1 MTSGAAPSRS
11 EFARSEFA
19 GGWKVLVASMIGVM
33 LGASP
38 MTFNTIGS
46 FIGPLHTAFGWDFKW
61 ISFGVTIFG
70 VVAAMLA
77 PLFGS
82 WSDKYGVRRVV
93 LWSLLAFGLVF
104 GCFAFIS
111 SNIAS
116 YFAVWFM
123 VGLVGIGSTPV
134 TWTRAVN
141 MWFVQHRGLALGI
154 TLVGTSLAA
163 IALPPLVLFLI
174 ERFEWRAAYLM
185 VAALPLLVAL
195 PLAYFFF
202 REPDVHER
210 PAALTLTGND
220 LVGVTRQ
227 QAMGDKRF
235 WIMFASITCI
245 ALAYGGAH
253 IHFKEMLTL
262 HQFSPGNIK
271 LGLLI
276 IGLGIMAG
284 RLLTGLLL
292 DRFWAPL
299 VTLPILC
306 APALSCYLLAD
317 HGLSVT
323 GGFVAASLLGF
334 AAGAES
340 DLIAYLAGRYF
351 GMAHYGKIYGWL
363 YMPFGMASAISP
375 FLYGMAR
382 DNTGNYDIMLHVA
395 MALFVVGG
403 VLLLFMGK
411 YPDLKAPA
419 EKAG

>member
-1 MTSGAAPSRS
+1 MASSPTTSPS
-11 EFARSEFA
+11 EFSV
-19 GGWKVLVASMIGVM
+19 GWKVLLASMIGVM

-46 FIGPLHTAFGWDFKW
+46 FIGPLHKEYGWDFKW

-70 VVAAMLA
+70 VTASLLA

-82 WSDKYGVRRVV
+82 WADKYGVRRVV
-93 LWSLLAFGLVF
+93 LWSLLAFGLTF

-111 SNIAS
+111 DNIAT
-116 YFAVWFM
+116 YFAVWLL

-141 MWFVQHRGLALGI
+141 MWFVAHRGLALGI

-163 IALPPLVLFLI
+163 LFIPPFALEMI
-174 ERFEWRAAYLM
+174 DRFGWRTAYLCI
-185 VAALPLLVAL
+185 AALPLLVAL
-195 PLAYFFF
+195 PLAYLLF
-202 REPDVHER
+202 REPRPEER
-210 PAALTLTGND
+210 PAALTIGGTD
-220 LVGVTRQ
+220 LIGVTRQ
-227 QAMGDKRF
+227 QAMQDKRF
-235 WIMFASITCI
+235 WIMFASISCV

-262 HQFSPGNIK
+262 HKFSAGDIK
-271 LGLLI
+271 LGLMI
-276 IGLGIMAG
+276 IGLGILVG
-284 RLLTGLLL
+284 RLLTGVLL

-306 APALSCYLLAD
+306 APAISCFLLAD
-317 HGLSVT
+317 DGMSVPA
-323 GGFVAASLLGF
+323 GFVAAGLLGF

-382 DNTGNYDIMLHVA
+382 DSTGHYDIMLYAA
-395 MALFVVGG
+395 MGLFVLGA
-403 VLLLFMGK
+403 VLLLFLGK
-411 YPDLKAPA
+411 YPDLQA
-419 EKAG
+419 EARGGS